1 MEFVQIVE
9 FSSTRIDEIRTLSEE
24 FRVQQG
30 SRPGGTAS
38 AVLMTADRDTPD
50 RYLVIAQFASYE
62 EAMENSKR
70 PEVSTF
76 AQAMAALCDGPP
88 VFRNLDVVERLEN

>member
-9 FSSTRIDEIRTLSEE
+9 FSSTRIDEIRAFSEE
-24 FRVQQG
+24 FQAQQG
-30 SRPGGTAS
+30 SGPGGTAS
-38 AVLMTADRDTPD
+38 AVFMTADRDTPN

-70 PEVSTF
+70 PEVTAF
-76 AQAMAALCDGPP
+76 AQAVGALCDGPP
-88 VFRNLDVVERLEN
+88 VFRNLDVVERRGA